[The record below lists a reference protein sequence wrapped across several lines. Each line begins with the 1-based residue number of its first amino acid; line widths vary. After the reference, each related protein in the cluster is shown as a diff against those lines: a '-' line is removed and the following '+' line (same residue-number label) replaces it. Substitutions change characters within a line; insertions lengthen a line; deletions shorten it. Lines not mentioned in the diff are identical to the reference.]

1 MARRTTFKLPGLRT
15 WVENI
20 KNVVSEEAA
29 RQIVTDL
36 KIEGPYWTGD
46 FEEAWVVRP
55 GDVTIS
61 ATRQGVPTRPKFP
74 YVRQLTPVTIPKAT
88 GRKSISY
95 TIGNSMIY
103 RNIALDLVPGRIKGG
118 GNETADQDWYAI
130 YVEGSGTRTAGLREA
145 LRLATERTA
154 SQPRIRGFRGQVNE
168 A

>member
-36 KIEGPYWTGD
+36 KEIGPYWTGE
-46 FEEAWVVRP
+46 FESAWVVRS
-55 GDVTIS
+55 GDVSI
-61 ATRQGVPTRPKFP
+61 AANRPGKPNPPKFP
-74 YVRQLTPVTIPKAT
+74 QPRQLTSVTIPRAR

-95 TIGNSMIY
+95 TIGNAMSY
-103 RNIALDLVPGRIKGG
+103 RNVALDLEPGRIKGG
-118 GNETADQDWYAI
+118 GNETAVQDWYAI
-130 YVEGSGTRTAGLREA
+130 YAQGSGTRTAGLREA